1 MTVFSDD
8 TVFQIIFC
16 RCLLLLLGEIVQ
28 PIQEGEGKRGVEGER
43 ERYVKGERGK
53 GRERR
58 KGERKDDRK
67 RE

>member
-28 PIQEGEGKRGVEGER
+28 PIQEGEGRKRGER
-43 ERYVKGERGK
+43 ERICKR
-53 GRERR
+53 RE
-58 KGERKDDRK
+58 GK
-67 RE
+67 REGEEKRREEG

>member
-28 PIQEGEGKRGVEGER
+28 PIQEGEGKCGVEGER
-43 ERYVKGERGK
+43 EREYEWESGEWVGEEKR
-53 GRERR
+53 REE
-58 KGERKDDRK
+58 G
-67 RE
+67 